1 MKNKKSLLS
10 LGLLALVLVLGVGYA
25 VVSNVTLEFGGKAT
39 VANSVLKVDI
49 AKVETTTKP
58 DKVTVNHTFTAHSK
72 EASFTITD
80 MALNDTVTIVYT
92 IDNHETDVTASLTD
106 NLDLSYSNTDYFDVS
121 YVIADKTIDPATN
134 GEPGTTTVTVTVKL
148 KKTPVTVDQGTT
160 DISFTLDAS
169 AVDNANAG

>member
-80 MALNDTVTIVYT
+80 MALNDTVTIA
-92 IDNHETDVTASLTD
+92 HGL
-106 NLDLSYSNTDYFDVS
+106 
-121 YVIADKTIDPATN
+121 
-134 GEPGTTTVTVTVKL
+134 
-148 KKTPVTVDQGTT
+148 
-160 DISFTLDAS
+160 
-169 AVDNANAG
+169 